1 MNVKISG
8 LGAGTSLGV
17 YDLNLGF
24 NPILL
29 SYNGTTFGNQ
39 LDLFGLGDIQSA
51 TPSSGSIN
59 LFELSLES
67 VSDLNSLQSAAFTLA
82 TLNFT
87 ASATKVGSPLTLSL
101 NALGDASGNSI
112 TVYLQDGLVT
122 IEQPSGVPEPSSLLY
137 SILGIFI
144 LAVRT
149 RTFRR

>member
-1 MNVKISG
+1 MQARYYEVG
-8 LGAGTSLGV
+8 
-17 YDLNLGF
+17 DLTVVEIKGRIEPEQNKPF
-24 NPILL
+24 R
-29 SYNGTTFGNQ
+29 
-39 LDLFGLGDIQSA
+39 DVCEK
-51 TPSSGSIN
+51 
-59 LFELSLES
+59 ELKNKKVVFCLES
-67 VSDLNSLQSAAFTLA
+67 
-82 TLNFT
+82 LNFT